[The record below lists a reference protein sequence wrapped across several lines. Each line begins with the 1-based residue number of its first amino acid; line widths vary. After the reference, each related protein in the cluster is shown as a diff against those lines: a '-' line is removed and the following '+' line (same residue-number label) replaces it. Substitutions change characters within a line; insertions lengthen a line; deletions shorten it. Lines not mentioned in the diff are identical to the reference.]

1 MHMDDIDFGR
11 FIYRKLKLRKIIGN
25 SSSLLKISGEMTFSK
40 GTIKK
45 INDILFIFYVSKD
58 NELSGLK
65 KKQYNFLIYFFRLT
79 VTFTENMQSII

>member
-40 GTIKK
+40 GNIKK

-65 KKQYNFLIYFFRLT
+65 KEANITFWFIFFD
-79 VTFTENMQSII
+79 